1 MLKFLD
7 RFTGTVYEIG
17 PQWMQKVRGEVAA
30 RIRAQ
35 LGEGLRTS
43 ADAVARFWS
52 DEYYAALFPLR
63 FGLSEDEHGLLGH
76 RDLYPGSDPIN
87 LETRVEQPLRW
98 QFQDGNGLPPLLPA
112 VMEGETSELLADR
125 VLSRTA
131 LANVILRQR
140 GVAPEAL
147 HAVRLAFLTYPLL
160 NELEDALSRWPDLL
174 TIARFLAGRD
184 GGDLPWGLE
193 ERLLAA
199 LRDGSPPPEVTVYL
213 VLVAAQRIKRYVF
226 ETPGLNEIRGAS
238 TLLDALVEA
247 GEKVVGQEIG
257 PEVVLRAVGSTLLFL
272 APTPQD
278 EHGHPWD
285 ERLRRAFYTATGTA
299 FVAATTVE
307 VPARHLL
314 DDYQEAIGRAYRG
327 IREDRAKARLPVWET
342 LPFEARC
349 ELCRAR
355 PAEGWVDLA
364 GGEVAPVCRPCWTK
378 RQQGRDERRGMVRE
392 MLRWV
397 GIQAGRDLPKLGVQ
411 SRGWMAQSIGPASQE
426 GFIPDE
432 GKAKARR
439 ALLATVYG
447 DGNNFGAVGQRLSS
461 LAMGLQW
468 TRRVERATKAAAAL
482 ALARATQE
490 TAWGRGWR
498 PGGDP
503 VLPRLP
509 FQVLALGGDDL
520 SLLAWGPVGIRFA
533 HHFLA
538 MMDLEF
544 QRGSEPEPAS
554 QPIAFSLGILVADY
568 KTAVRRTVDFAEDE
582 LMGWA
587 KRAFRESGLQ
597 QGNVA
602 LLLAASPE
610 QIPTDLESYRAR
622 MYLRS
627 GESIRL
633 CLTLRPFTG
642 EELGFLLDKAE
653 ELRRRGHLGRLHRL
667 VASLVT
673 SPPLVGM
680 LHYLYQRARSG
691 DGEGSWMRSLE
702 EGPLPPSLEGLQ
714 GHYPA
719 AVLNGRHPFGL
730 AAQSD
735 GEVWFSPLWDL
746 LEIVK
751 VLE

>member
-1 MLKFLD
+1 MLRFLD
-7 RFTGTVYEIG
+7 RFTGTVYEMG
-17 PQWMQKVRGEVAA
+17 PQWLQKVRGEVAA
-30 RIRAQ
+30 CIRTR
-35 LGEGLRTS
+35 LNEEIKGS

-52 DEYYAALFPLR
+52 DEYYTALFPLR

-76 RDLYPGSDPIN
+76 RDLYPESDPIN
-87 LETRVEQPLRW
+87 LETQAGQPLRW

-112 VMEGETSELLADR
+112 MGEEETSELLADR
-125 VLSRTA
+125 LLSRAA

-140 GVAPEAL
+140 RVDPEAL

-160 NELEDALSRWPDLL
+160 DELEDDLSRWPDLL
-174 TIARFLAGRD
+174 AVARFLAGQT

-193 ERLLAA
+193 GGVLAA
-199 LRDGSPPPEVTVYL
+199 WRDGSPPLEATVYL

-238 TLLDALVEA
+238 TLLDALIEEGKEA
-247 GEKVVGQEIG
+247 VGGEIG

-272 APTPQD
+272 APAPED
-278 EHGHPWD
+278 EHGLPWD
-285 ERLRRAFYTATGTA
+285 ERLRRAFYTATGTP
-299 FVAATTVE
+299 FVAATTVG
-307 VPARHLL
+307 VPARDLL
-314 DDYQEAIGRAYRG
+314 DRYPEAIRQAYQG
-327 IREDRAKARLPVWET
+327 IREDRAKAQLPIYET

-349 ELCRAR
+349 VLCHTR

-364 GGEVAPVCRPCWTK
+364 DEGPAPVCRPCRAK
-378 RQQGRDERRGMVRE
+378 RQQGRSERPGLVRK
-392 MLRWV
+392 MLEWV
-397 GIQAGRDLPKLGVQ
+397 GIQEEQGVSKLGVQ
-411 SRGWMAQSIGPASQE
+411 GGMAQSIGPVSQE
-426 GFIPDE
+426 GFIPDR

-447 DGNNFGAVGQRLSS
+447 DGNNFGAVGQNLSG

-468 TRRVERATKAAAAL
+468 TRRVERVTKVAAAL

-490 TAWGRGWR
+490 TAQERGWQ
-498 PGGDP
+498 PGGEP
-503 VLPRLP
+503 VLPRIP

-533 HHFLA
+533 RHFLA
-538 MMDLEF
+538 MVDLEF
-544 QRGSEPEPAS
+544 RQGSKPEPSS
-554 QPIAFSLGILVADY
+554 QPIAFSLGVLVADY
-568 KTAVRRTVDFAEDE
+568 KAAVRRTVDFAEEE
-582 LMGWA
+582 LLGWA
-587 KRAFRESGLQ
+587 KRAFRESGLK

-602 LLLAASPE
+602 MLLATSPE

-627 GESIRL
+627 GESTRL
-633 CLTLRPFTG
+633 CLTLRPFTQ
-642 EELGFLLDKAE
+642 EELGFLLDKAD

-667 VASLVT
+667 VAALVT

-691 DGEGSWMRSLE
+691 DGEDSWMRSLE
-702 EGPLPPSLEGLQ
+702 EGPLPASLEGLRA
-714 GHYPA
+714 HYPA
-719 AVLNGRHPFGL
+719 AVLEGRHPFGL
-730 AAQSD
+730 MAQAD
-735 GEVWFSPLWDL
+735 GKVRFSPLWDL